1 MIRSFVS
8 KGFIG
13 NFSIGLESSKISM
26 FFLQIKRALSSVFYG
41 IFYVY
46 FRYIYSCISGHDLH
60 KAQDIYYIFIFPK
73 RRKGWSNP
81 TWPPSNKP
89 ALLESCSDHEQ
100 GIANQSQDHTS
111 ALISWCA
118 LLSFAAV
125 SKHAGCKQHYCEMD
139 HMWLD
144 IKGERLIGAHVFSE
158 LLVWKH
164 SSSDG

>member
-1 MIRSFVS
+1 MQDYNKNTSAKIENCKIQKKQKNDHLIEPQKKHKNRMREIDSKEGFQEVEVLAKFSPKSPQYSLFHRNFKGYDMIRSFVS

-73 RRKGWSNP
+73 RRKG
-81 TWPPSNKP
+81 
-89 ALLESCSDHEQ
+89 
-100 GIANQSQDHTS
+100 
-111 ALISWCA
+111 
-118 LLSFAAV
+118 
-125 SKHAGCKQHYCEMD
+125 
-139 HMWLD
+139 
-144 IKGERLIGAHVFSE
+144 
-158 LLVWKH
+158 
-164 SSSDG
+164 